1 MKGRDRTA
9 RARLMLGRRADRARL
24 RARRYAGFAFSL
36 TTPLRTIDVRAQTQ
50 ATLDTWTDAILK
62 MQSAQSFTK
71 GDSFK
76 LIRRRKLFK
85 KSARARQVRAAR
97 SAAVGRVARPAS
109 PPRACAPTHGATLC
123 ARQGESA
130 INFRNSWSHCE
141 EETRGNGADAQFEP
155 EISAMLKDPQLKAML
170 EKVAD
175 ERNCAAE
182 LSMLMQV
189 SGGVRRAARA
199 GAARRAIR
207 HGRVLRRRR

>member
-9 RARLMLGRRADRARL
+9 RARLMLGRRADRAR
-24 RARRYAGFAFSL
+24 RYTGFAFSL

-97 SAAVGRVARPAS
+97 SVAVRAAVIAFGR
-109 PPRACAPTHGATLC
+109 T
-123 ARQGESA
+123 
-130 INFRNSWSHCE
+130 F
-141 EETRGNGADAQFEP
+141 
-155 EISAMLKDPQLKAML
+155 
-170 EKVAD
+170 AD
-175 ERNCAAE
+175 EGSR
-182 LSMLMQV
+182 
-189 SGGVRRAARA
+189 RRAT
-199 GAARRAIR
+199 
-207 HGRVLRRRR
+207 

>member
-1 MKGRDRTA
+1 MDGRDRTA
-9 RARLMLGRRADRARL
+9 LARAPLGRRADRARP

-50 ATLDTWTDAILK
+50 ARLDTWTDAILK
-62 MQSAQSFTK
+62 VQSAQSFTK

-76 LIRRRKLFK
+76 LTRRRKLFK
-85 KSARARQVRAAR
+85 KSPRARLVRAAR
-97 SAAVGRVARPAS
+97 SAAVGRVARSAS
-109 PPRACAPTHGATLC
+109 LPRACAPTHGAALC

-141 EETRGNGADAQFEP
+141 EDTRGNGDAQFEP

-189 SGGVRRAARA
+189 SGAARRGVRA

-207 HGRVLRRRR
+207 RGRVLRRRR